1 MAEEAKDQ
9 GSLKWLWW
17 AGGAFLLLAYCNY
30 SDKDTRAES
39 PDATAGMNAQQVLLY
54 RDCMSH
60 SGAYNLSDY
69 TKSGMCRNS
78 ALGLD
83 AEVDE

>member
-1 MAEEAKDQ
+1 MA
-9 GSLKWLWW
+9 
-17 AGGAFLLLAYCNY
+17 
-30 SDKDTRAES
+30 
-39 PDATAGMNAQQVLLY
+39 
-54 RDCMSH
+54 H

-83 AEVDE
+83 AEVEE